1 MKHIIKSKLV
11 IIIGL
16 LQLMLMSAT
25 VKAQEKIITVSGS
38 VQFNEPMFKMSIL
51 RQEGNEQVTI
61 AEFDIDKDNK
71 FNYKLKIDKPGIYT
85 LDCKKWESIQ
95 FWGEDEDISVDFRGR
110 DTARIKIKNPPFHFI
125 NGGPKNEVINHL
137 NFINYRNYQGMIAVS
152 KITYGSQFLNDSV
165 KNATTKQL
173 YDFLN
178 EERRSRIRYVAEM
191 YSDRTSVVAALKHL
205 DSQKDSELIKSVSN
219 ILFSKYP
226 DYPPLVEYFN
236 DIKENEL
243 NAARMEIGAYAPQFK
258 YPDIN
263 GKLYGPSD
271 FKGKVLLIDFWAS
284 WCGPCRAEIP
294 NLKKVYEKY
303 DRKDVEFLSVSIDKG
318 KEEWIKALSQ
328 EKMPWIQ
335 VLAPKSGSEVSKLYQ
350 FSGIPFL
357 VVLDKEG
364 RIVSK
369 YVRGVE
375 EISKAIDKALAK

>member
-178 EERRSRIRYVAEM
+178 EDRRSRIRYVAEM

-258 YPDIN
+258 YPDVN
-263 GKLYGPSD
+263 GKFYGPSD